1 MRLDGMRGVAEN
13 RGENDVLR
21 EGEAPGSRRRRER
34 EREGGRSLPDIP
46 PTPTTGKA
54 IVRNDP
60 SEAPA
65 HCLLGAV
72 TLLYPDRGDDFQ
84 EAEFSHGLCSS

>member
-1 MRLDGMRGVAEN
+1 MSLGRERHQEADK
-13 RGENDVLR
+13 GER
-21 EGEAPGSRRRRER
+21 ERER
-34 EREGGRSLPDIP
+34 EREGGRSLPDIL

-54 IVRNDP
+54 IVRNHP

-72 TLLYPDRGDDFQ
+72 KLLYPDRGDNFQ
-84 EAEFSHGLCSS
+84 EAEFSHGLCSP